1 MKKILLVVT
10 ILAAIALISPVR
22 PTATQH
28 EGDGE
33 LLNWNKDIRMER
45 VIEARRRLMNPHDGL
60 TNLAH
65 RAEELARLT
74 SRVAATLPSKQTT
87 LTNRGIE
94 AQAFD
99 NVIDREIF
107 ATLEA
112 RNVKPAAPATD
123 EEICRRLF
131 LDITGQQPT
140 PERLLKY
147 INDTDPDKKGKLITE
162 LLATEAY
169 ADRWAN
175 WLGDLTRN
183 FAVLGDASDRNAQHF
198 FLRDAIAKN
207 RPFNQVAT
215 DMIAY
220 TGDIRRGPGAFV
232 LRPIL
237 GSETSQDAFDEI
249 AAEATRT
256 FLGVPTVCVSCH
268 DGQRHLE
275 QVNLYLTGK
284 KRSEYWGLSA
294 FFAQTKLNVRISD
307 FKKGEY
313 IADTDYGARPPRSGG
328 VITPSYAL
336 FGQGSPNKGETRR
349 AAFARLITAD
359 VQFSRAFVNRVFA
372 QFFGLGLVEPL
383 NGFDLA
389 RLDPNNPPPDPWQ
402 LQPSHPVLLN
412 ELARSF
418 QQSGYDVKA
427 LIRLIA
433 SSEAYALSSRYEE
446 SEWRPEYTHL
456 FARKLVRRL
465 SAEEIL
471 DAITSATGVPGSY
484 AAIGIARNFS
494 TAMALPGVED
504 PYPDNPRPQQSDPPA
519 LVFRFMQDFGRGDR
533 FLRNR
538 NDSSSVLQA
547 LDLFNSDI
555 VTKRIENDRGL
566 PNTLLQSVQQGKLSA
581 TDAVTQLYLMTIA
594 RRPSTAE
601 IEQFKDRFK
610 NGKEAVADLQ
620 WALLNRPEFI
630 YNY

>member
-10 ILAAIALISPVR
+10 ILATIALISPVR
-22 PTATQH
+22 PSARQRQ
-28 EGDGE
+28 GNGE
-33 LLNWNKDIRMER
+33 SISWYKNIKVKKVN
-45 VIEARRRLMNPHDGL
+45 VIKHHLMNPHNGL
-60 TNLAH
+60 YDVTDH
-65 RAEELARLT
+65 AEEAIQLT
-74 SRVAATLPSKQTT
+74 RQVAATLPAIRTT
-87 LTNRGIE
+87 TTRERILP
-94 AQAFD
+94 QAFD
-99 NVIDREIF
+99 NVIDQEIF

-131 LDITGQQPT
+131 LDITGRQPG
-140 PERLLKY
+140 PARLLKY
-147 INDTDPDKKGKLITE
+147 INDTDPDKKAKLITE

-183 FAVLGDASDRNAQHF
+183 FGIFLDDGDRNAQHF
-198 FLRDAIAKN
+198 FMRDAIAKN
-207 RPFNQVAT
+207 RPFNQIAT
-215 DMIAY
+215 DIITY
-220 TGDIRRGPGAFV
+220 TGHMRNGPGAFLFRAV
-232 LRPIL
+232 Y
-237 GSETSQDAFDEI
+237 GTESDQDASDEM
-249 AAEATRT
+249 AAETTRT

-294 FFAQTKLNVRISD
+294 FFAQTVITTRVKNLPV
-307 FKKGEY
+307 GEY
-313 IADTDYGARPPRSGG
+313 IANTDYGARPPRSGG

-383 NGFDLA
+383 DGFDLA

-456 FARKLVRRL
+456 
-465 SAEEIL
+465 
-471 DAITSATGVPGSY
+471 
-484 AAIGIARNFS
+484 
-494 TAMALPGVED
+494 
-504 PYPDNPRPQQSDPPA
+504 
-519 LVFRFMQDFGRGDR
+519 
-533 FLRNR
+533 
-538 NDSSSVLQA
+538 
-547 LDLFNSDI
+547 
-555 VTKRIENDRGL
+555 
-566 PNTLLQSVQQGKLSA
+566 
-581 TDAVTQLYLMTIA
+581 
-594 RRPSTAE
+594 
-601 IEQFKDRFK
+601 
-610 NGKEAVADLQ
+610 
-620 WALLNRPEFI
+620 
-630 YNY
+630 